1 MGVTYVL
8 YFGYM
13 SIISLGVFLV
23 TGAVGFFGCLGFTSV
38 IYASI
43 KVD

>member
-1 MGVTYVL
+1 MWVTYLL

-13 SIISLGVFLV
+13 GMLSIAIFLV
-23 TGAVGFFGCLGFTSV
+23 TGAVGFLSCLWFCKK
-38 IYASI
+38 IYGSI